1 MQPVD
6 VHTLI
11 FSFVREKSTTFRNL
25 PRLSFGG
32 SFGGNFGLLH
42 WYCVSIRVF
51 MFFALSFGTAGRGL
65 RGLVFLA

>member
-32 SFGGNFGLLH
+32 SFSDNFGLHSLSH
-42 WYCVSIRVF
+42 RYCVSIRVF
-51 MFFALSFGTAGRGL
+51 MLFSFGTTS
-65 RGLVFLA
+65 